1 MSKSTS
7 WWVWL
12 IFGPKDTQIS
22 DTSSSW
28 FWIQKLARPLHQER
42 TSPPDKVRSSSGN
55 LTTVAGSIFGPL
67 SLTHFSKSE
76 SFYWKLIVGVAFGM
90 SFHLNLKSQSPWS
103 LFNGTWQ
110 KRSRKLDYRLRFEI
124 KEMTLQIW
132 LKETPLPGE
141 GFLFTMFL
149 HQEQC
154 VRGPPSKNLVQILR
168 GVQGSWWG
176 NIVNR
181 KPLRGGGF
189 ESRVFIEIWY
199 WVSQGHG
206 GE

>member
-1 MSKSTS
+1 MWGKCQSTS

-22 DTSSSW
+22 HTSSSW
-28 FWIQKLARPLHQER
+28 FWIQKLARPLNQER
-42 TSPPDKVRSSSGN
+42 TGPPDKVQSSSRN

-110 KRSRKLDYRLRFEI
+110 KRIRKLDYRLRFEI
-124 KEMTLQIW
+124 KEITLQIW
-132 LKETPLPGE
+132 LKETPLPGGVSYWLCSLIKNLGPPE
-141 GFLFTMFL
+141 GF
-149 HQEQC
+149 
-154 VRGPPSKNLVQILR
+154 VPGSSR
-168 GVQGSWWG
+168 GVLLHT
-176 NIVNR
+176 V
-181 KPLRGGGF
+181 LD
-189 ESRVFIEIWY
+189 EET
-199 WVSQGHG
+199 
-206 GE
+206 